1 MIDTLVAP
9 LPVLWT
15 SCDAAAATNG
25 TLHGPAHG
33 PAWNATGVS
42 IDSRTIKPGDLF
54 IALTGPN
61 FDGHAYAA
69 KALAAGAAAVLVSHR
84 PDDVAPDAPVLM
96 VEDTFAALQDLGSVA
111 RLRTKARIVA
121 VTGSVGKTSTKEALA
136 TCLSALAPTFAT
148 AGSLNNHWGVPLSLA
163 RMPADCTYAVFE
175 LGMNHAGEIGPLSRL
190 VQPDVAV
197 ITTIEAVHLEYF
209 SSVEAIADAKAEI
222 FEGMSPNGTVVLNRD
237 NPHFARLV
245 AAARTRGLS
254 RILGFGKSQDA
265 DARLTDCSIQA
276 TCSAVSAVIKGEPLQ
291 YCLSLPGMHHVM
303 NSLGVLLAVR
313 ALGGDIAAAAQ
324 ALATLKPIKGRGV
337 RKRIPLGR
345 GTLTIID
352 ESYNASPVS
361 MEASFQVLKAS
372 DPGNTDQAAAG
383 RRIAAL
389 GDMLELG
396 ERAPLLHAALAEP
409 LKAAG
414 VDLVF
419 CCGPNMKRLFD
430 KLPKHLQGA
439 WAEDAG
445 ALAPRIAAD
454 MRGGDCVMIKGSAG
468 SRMGIV
474 VDALAALDRTANSAA
489 ISNTND
495 INGKTAHAVQQG

>member
-1 MIDTLVAP
+1 MRD
-9 LPVLWT
+9 LWT
-15 SCDAAAATNG
+15 SRDAAAATNG
-25 TLHGPAHG
+25 TLHGPE
-33 PAWNATGVS
+33 WNATGVS

-84 PDDVAPDAPVLM
+84 PDDLAADAPVLL

-111 RLRTKARIVA
+111 RLRAKAKIVA

-136 TCLSALAPTFAT
+136 VCLGALAPTFAT

-175 LGMNHAGEIGPLSRL
+175 LGMNHAGEIGPLSRQ
-190 VQPDVAV
+190 VQPDVAI
-197 ITTIEAVHLEYF
+197 ITTIEAVHLEHF
-209 SSVEAIADAKAEI
+209 GSVEAIADAKAEI
-222 FEGMSPNGTVVLNRD
+222 FEGMSPNGAVVLNRD

-254 RILGFGKSQDA
+254 RILGFGTAEDA
-265 DARLTDCSIQA
+265 DARLTDCSTHA
-276 TCSAVSAVIKGEPLQ
+276 TCSAVIKDKPLQ
-291 YCLSLPGMHHVM
+291 YSVSLPGFHHVM

-313 ALGGDIAAAAQ
+313 ALGGDVVNAAR
-324 ALATLKPIKGRGV
+324 ALATLKPIKGRGI
-337 RKRIPLGR
+337 RKRVLLPQ

-361 MEASFQVLKAS
+361 MEASLQVLKTS
-372 DPGNTDQAAAG
+372 DPGTGG

-396 ERAPLLHAALAEP
+396 ERSPLLHATLAEP
-409 LKAAG
+409 VRANG
-414 VDLVF
+414 TDLVF
-419 CCGPNMKRLFD
+419 CCGPNMKHLFD
-430 KLPKHLQGA
+430 KLPAHLRGG
-439 WAEDAG
+439 WAEDAR
-445 ALAPRIAAD
+445 ALGPQIAEA
-454 MRGGDCVMIKGSAG
+454 MRGGDVVMVKGSAG
-468 SRMGIV
+468 SRMGVV
-474 VDALAALDRTANSAA
+474 VDALSALGDAADPAA
-489 ISNTND
+489 IPAPISNAND
-495 INGKTAHAVQQG
+495 TNGKTARAVQQG

>member
-1 MIDTLVAP
+1 MTDTPAP
-9 LPVLWT
+9 LWT

-25 TLHGPAHG
+25 TLQGPG
-33 PAWNATGVS
+33 WNATGVS
-42 IDSRTIKPGDLF
+42 IDSRTVKPGDLF

-69 KALAAGAAAVLVSHR
+69 KALVGGAAAVLVSHR
-84 PDDVAPDAPVLM
+84 PDDLPADAPVLM

-111 RLRTKARIVA
+111 RLRTRARVVA
-121 VTGSVGKTSTKEALA
+121 VTGSVGKTSTKEALT

-163 RMPADCTYAVFE
+163 RMPVDCTYAVFE

-254 RILGFGKSQDA
+254 RILGFGKAEDA
-265 DARLTDCSIQA
+265 SARLIDCSTHA
-276 TCSAVSAVIKGEPLQ
+276 TCSAVNAVIKGKPLQ
-291 YCLSLPGMHHVM
+291 YCLSLPGLHHVM

-337 RKRIPLGR
+337 RKRVQLGQ

-372 DPGNTDQAAAG
+372 DPGAGDQGTGDQKAGG

-396 ERAPLLHAALAEP
+396 ERSPLLHAALAEP

-430 KLPKHLQGA
+430 KLPKHLRGA
-439 WAEDAG
+439 WAEDAN
-445 ALAPRIAAD
+445 ALAPQIAAD
-454 MRGGDCVMIKGSAG
+454 IRGGDCVMIKGSAG

-495 INGKTAHAVQQG
+495 TNGKTAHAVQQG